1 MLYTMKNKYL
11 LFLCLLFASS
21 KLFSQAAP
29 TAQVSIN
36 NPIICNYGDSGILNA
51 SFPTLKST
59 TSYTVSSITYN
70 PSFPY
75 IWDGVPGH
83 KIDATGDDK
92 WSPSISLPFSFCFYG
107 VNYSQVLIGTNGVV
121 SFDVGVN
128 GQTPGGNCP
137 WQFTSTIPN
146 AAFPV
151 KNAIYGVYQDTNIA
165 TPPVVDAAVQN
176 VNYYFSGTAPNRVL
190 VINFNELPQFSCN
203 NGVGLQTSQ
212 VILYESTNII
222 DVNVKKRTSCTA
234 WNSGSGLIGIQN
246 QTGTASVLPA
256 GRNTGTWSATNEAW
270 RFAPSGAAIQTT
282 VAWQLNGVL
291 IPNAVNPS
299 LSITAFQPGQYSA
312 AVTYQS
318 TCGGDFT
325 VSGSQTMFV
334 MNSLPT
340 TEPNPISL
348 CAFSQCPYT
357 VNINQD
363 SYLLNGSSPN
373 DFGISYYESEIDA
386 NDSVNPILN
395 TNAYFISCA
404 ISLPKTIYVR
414 IESYITGCA
423 SIKQF
428 EINTYYPSGAISYSS
443 PNYYQNTVS
452 QPIITSFDLTPGG
465 IFSASPAG
473 LAIDAVTGAIAP
485 SASAAGI
492 YTVTY
497 TISSGICPATMF
509 TTTVMI
515 NQSACNVVAE
525 NSGPVCSGTTTISLF
540 ASSITG
546 ASYQWTGPNGFTS
559 NVQNPTNVPA
569 PTDTGSYVY
578 QVTATNG
585 SDICSG
591 STVVEIATHPVA
603 NMPNT
608 MDACSNGANIS
619 VPFYLDLNNNEIV
632 GGGIG
637 LTVSYYETQ
646 IDAENNVNALSIP
659 YTNISNP
666 QTLYVR
672 VQNDLGCYSTTTL
685 MLNVTLGQ
693 SAQVNQPI
701 SQVLCNGT
709 TTSPINFTSNDTV
722 GNTTYSWTN
731 SNISIGLASTGTGPI
746 PPFTAVN
753 TGTTPIV
760 ATIVVTATNS
770 AISSNC
776 NTSAVFTITVNPS
789 AQMNPLGPV
798 EYCNGATTTVINFN
812 TNNAVGTATYTWTN
826 NNTIIGLPSNG
837 TGSIPSFAAI
847 NLGTSPIV
855 ATIIVTPM
863 YTNAGVTCNGNST
876 ILTITV
882 SPIPCNPI
890 TTGFH
895 LKAFL
900 DMNNNGAQDSGEIN
914 FPFGQFVYQANN
926 SIHNVATLSGTYDIF
941 ESNPNTI
948 YTLSYM
954 VNPILSSYFF
964 AFPNNY
970 SNVHVISNGGMI
982 TYNFPITLNSLT
994 DLGITNIPISSP
1006 VPGFDFQHLIMYSN
1020 NGLATTS
1027 GTINFTKDPSIGMVS
1042 TSEPSAVLNSN
1053 GFSHNFSN
1061 LNPFE
1066 TKFLYVTMHTPV
1078 LPLVQLGQLI
1088 FTTATINPSVGVD
1101 MVPSNN
1107 SSMTYQYIFGSF
1119 DPNDIMESHGRDI
1132 VFADFTAQDYLY
1144 YTIRFENTGNGNAV
1158 NIQVD
1163 NTLDVKLDETTMEMV
1178 SSSHDYV
1185 MDRMGSAVNW
1195 KFANIQLPPSV
1206 AETTTGK
1213 GYIMYKIKPK
1223 PGYAIGDIIP
1233 NSATIYFDFNPAII
1247 TNTFN
1252 TEFTAP
1258 LGIVNFESDE
1268 FVVYPNPASE
1278 KITVQLKNKNDG
1290 IAMVQ
1295 IYDQLGRIIQTERF
1309 SNALSSGT
1317 IQLNNLSKGIYFI
1330 EVTSQNNHIG
1340 RKKMMVK

>member
-1 MLYTMKNKYL
+1 M
-11 LFLCLLFASS
+11 
-21 KLFSQAAP
+21 
-29 TAQVSIN
+29 
-36 NPIICNYGDSGILNA
+36 
-51 SFPTLKST
+51 
-59 TSYTVSSITYN
+59 
-70 PSFPY
+70 
-75 IWDGVPGH
+75 WDGVPGH
-83 KIDATGDDK
+83 KIDATGDDM
-92 WSPSISLPFSFCFYG
+92 WSASVSLPFSFCFYG

-146 AAFPV
+146 AAFPI

-203 NGVGLQTSQ
+203 NAVGLQTSQ
-212 VILYESTNII
+212 IVLYESTNII
-222 DVNVKKRTSCTA
+222 DVNVQKRTSCMG

-246 QTGTASVLPA
+246 QTGTAAVVPA
-256 GRNTGTWSATNEAW
+256 GFNTGSWSATNLAW
-270 RFAPSGAAIQTT
+270 RFAPSGTAIPTT
-282 VAWQLNGVL
+282 VAWFLNGVI
-291 IPNAVNPS
+291 IPNANNPS
-299 LSITAFQPGQYSA
+299 LPITAFQPGQYSA
-312 AVTYQS
+312 TVTYQS
-318 TCGGDFT
+318 TCGGDFS
-325 VSGSQTMFV
+325 VSGSQTVFV

-348 CAFSQCPYT
+348 CAYSQCPYT
-357 VNINQD
+357 VIINQD

-373 DFGISYYESEIDA
+373 EFGVAYYETLTDA
-386 NDSVNPILN
+386 NNTVNPILN

-404 ISLPKTIYVR
+404 TSLPKTIYVR

-428 EINTYYPSGAISYSS
+428 EINTYSPSGAISYSS
-443 PNYYQNTVS
+443 PNCYQNTVT

-465 IFSASPAG
+465 VFSATPVG
-473 LAIDAVTGAIAP
+473 LSINSVTGAIDPPTSSPGAYQV
-485 SASAAGI
+485 I
-492 YTVTY
+492 YQITGACSYST
-497 TISSGICPATMF
+497 
-509 TTTVMI
+509 TTTVNI
-515 NQSACNVVAE
+515 ISACAVSAT
-525 NSGPVCSGTTTISLF
+525 NSGPVCPGTTINLF
-540 ASSITG
+540 ASTIPG
-546 ASYQWTGPNGFTS
+546 ATYQWTGPNGFTS
-559 NVQNPTNVPA
+559 NVQNPTDFHVS
-569 PTDTGSYVY
+569 TDTGPYVY
-578 QVTATNG
+578 TVTATNG

-591 STVVEIATHPVA
+591 STFVEIATTPVA
-603 NMPNT
+603 IMPNT
-608 MDACSNGANIS
+608 MNACSSGTNFF
-619 VPFYLDLNNNEIV
+619 VPFDLALNNNTIV
-632 GGGIG
+632 GGGVG

-646 IDAENNVNALSIP
+646 SDAENNVNALSIP
-659 YTNISNP
+659 YTNLSNP

-693 SAQVNQPI
+693 SAQVNQPA

-722 GNTTYSWTN
+722 GTTTYSWTN
-731 SNISIGLASTGTGPI
+731 SNPSIGLASNGTGSI
-746 PPFTAVN
+746 PSFIAMNNSPF
-753 TGTTPIV
+753 PIV
-760 ATIVVTATNS
+760 AAIVVTATNS

-776 NTSAVFTITVNPS
+776 NASKTFTITVNPS
-789 AQMNPLGPV
+789 AQMNQLVPV

-812 TNNAVGTATYTWTN
+812 TNNTVGTTTYNWTN
-826 NNTIIGLPSNG
+826 NNTIIGLPSSG
-837 TGSIPSFAAI
+837 TGSISSFAAI
-847 NLGTSPIV
+847 NLGNSPIV

-863 YTNAGVTCNGNST
+863 YTNAGVTCMGNST
-876 ILTITV
+876 IFTITV

-890 TTGFH
+890 ATGFH

-900 DMNNNGAQDSGEIN
+900 DMNNNGSQDSGEIN
-914 FPFGQFVYQANN
+914 FPFGQFVYQVNN

-970 SNVHVISNGGMI
+970 SNVHVVSNGGMI

-1027 GTINFTKDPSIGMVS
+1027 GTINFTKDPSIEMVS
-1042 TSEPSAVLNSN
+1042 TSEPSAILNSN

-1066 TKFLYVTMHTPV
+1066 TKLLYVTMHTPV

-1088 FTTATINPSVGVD
+1088 FTNATINPSVGVD

-1119 DPNDIMESHGRDI
+1119 DPNDITESHGRDI
-1132 VFADFTAQDYLY
+1132 VFADFSAQDYLY

-1233 NSATIYFDFNPAII
+1233 NSAAIYFDFNPAII

-1258 LGIVNFESDE
+1258 LGIVDFESDE

-1290 IAMVQ
+1290 ITLIQ

-1309 SNALSSGT
+1309 SNALSTG
-1317 IQLNNLSKGIYFI
+1317 IIELNNLSKGIYFI
-1330 EVTSQNNHIG
+1330 EVTSQNNLIG

>member
-1 MLYTMKNKYL
+1 MKNNYL
-11 LFLCLLFASS
+11 LFLCLLLASA
-21 KLFSQAAP
+21 KLFSQSAP
-29 TAQVSIN
+29 SNVQVSIN
-36 NPIICNYGDSGILNA
+36 TPIICNYGDSAILNA
-51 SFPTLKST
+51 SFPTLNST

-70 PSFPY
+70 PAFPY

-121 SFDVGVN
+121 TFDTAPTQLASGSCAWSFN
-128 GQTPGGNCP
+128 
-137 WQFTSTIPN
+137 STIPN
-146 AAFPV
+146 AAFPI

-165 TPPVVDAAVQN
+165 LAPLGPIVDPAVQN
-176 VNYYFSGTAPNRVL
+176 VNYYFLNQAPNRVL
-190 VINFNELPQFSCN
+190 VINFNELPQYSCN
-203 NGVGLQTSQ
+203 NTVGLQTSQ
-212 VILYESTNII
+212 IILYESTNII
-222 DVNVKKRTSCTA
+222 DINVKRRTSCTG

-246 QTGTASVLPA
+246 QTGTAAVVPA
-256 GRNTGTWSATNEAW
+256 GFNTGSWSATNLAW
-270 RFAPSGAAIQTT
+270 RFAPSGTAIPTT

-291 IPNAVNPS
+291 IPSANNPS
-299 LSITAFQPGQYSA
+299 LPITAFQPGQYSA
-312 AVTYQS
+312 TVTYQS
-318 TCGGDFT
+318 TCGGDFS
-325 VSGSQTMFV
+325 VSGSQTVFV

-373 DFGISYYESEIDA
+373 EFSVAYYETLADA
-386 NDSVNPILN
+386 NNTVNPILN

-404 ISLPKTIYVR
+404 TSLPKTIYVR

-428 EINTYYPSGAISYSS
+428 EINTYTPSGAITYSS
-443 PNYYQNTVS
+443 LDYSTSNTDS
-452 QPIITSFDLTPGG
+452 QPITTTGLTPGG
-465 IFSASPAG
+465 IFLATPAG
-473 LAIDAVTGAIAP
+473 LSINPTTGAITP
-485 SASAAGI
+485 STSSPGS
-492 YTVTY
+492 YQVTY
-497 TISSGICPATMF
+497 EITGACPNS
-509 TTTVMI
+509 TTTQVNI
-515 NQSACNVVAE
+515 IVTACVVIAT
-525 NSGPVCSGTTTISLF
+525 NSGPICSGTTINLF
-540 ASSITG
+540 ASTIPG
-546 ASYQWTGPNGFTS
+546 ATYQWTGPNGFTS

-569 PTDTGSYVY
+569 PTDAGSYVY

-591 STVVEIATHPVA
+591 STFVEIATTPVA
-603 NMPNT
+603 IMPNT
-608 MDACSNGANIS
+608 MNACSSGTNFF
-619 VPFYLDLNNNEIV
+619 VPFDLALNNNTIV
-632 GGGIG
+632 GSGVG

-646 IDAENNVNALSIP
+646 SDAENNVNALSIP
-659 YTNISNP
+659 YTNLSNP

-693 SAQVNQPI
+693 SAQVNQPM
-701 SQVLCNGT
+701 SQVLCNGSI
-709 TTSPINFTSNDTV
+709 TSQINFTSNDTV
-722 GNTTYSWTN
+722 GTTTYSWTN
-731 SNISIGLASTGTGPI
+731 SNPSIGLWASGTGDI
-746 PPFTAVN
+746 SSFIATNNSPF
-753 TGTTPIV
+753 PIV
-760 ATIVVTATNS
+760 AAIVVTATNS

-776 NTSAVFTITVNPS
+776 NTSTVFTITVNPN
-789 AQMNPLGPV
+789 AQMNQLGPV
-798 EYCNGATTTVINFN
+798 EYCNGATTTAINFN
-812 TNNAVGTATYTWTN
+812 TNNTGGVTTYNWTNSNPSIGMVGT
-826 NNTIIGLPSNG
+826 GNG
-837 TGSIPSFAAI
+837 GFPSFTAM
-847 NLGTSPIV
+847 NLGNSPIV
-855 ATIIVTPM
+855 ATIVVTPIF
-863 YTNAGVTCNGNST
+863 TNLGVTCAGPST
-876 ILTITV
+876 TFTITV
-882 SPIPCNPI
+882 SPTPCNPI

-900 DMNNNGAQDSGEIN
+900 DMNNNGSQDSGEIN
-914 FPFGQFVYQANN
+914 FPFGQFVYQVNN

-970 SNVHVISNGGMI
+970 SNVHVVSNGGMI

-1042 TSEPSAVLNSN
+1042 TSEPSAILNSN

-1066 TKFLYVTMHTPV
+1066 TKLIYVTMHTPTIPTV
-1078 LPLVQLGQLI
+1078 HLGQLI
-1088 FTTATINPSVGVD
+1088 FTNATINPSVGVD

-1163 NTLDVKLDETTMEMV
+1163 NTLDVKLDEATMEMV

-1185 MDRMGSAVNW
+1185 MDRVGSSVNW

-1233 NSATIYFDFNPAII
+1233 NSAAIYFDFNPAII

-1258 LGIVNFESDE
+1258 LGIVDFESDE

-1330 EVTSQNNHIG
+1330 EVTSQNNLIG